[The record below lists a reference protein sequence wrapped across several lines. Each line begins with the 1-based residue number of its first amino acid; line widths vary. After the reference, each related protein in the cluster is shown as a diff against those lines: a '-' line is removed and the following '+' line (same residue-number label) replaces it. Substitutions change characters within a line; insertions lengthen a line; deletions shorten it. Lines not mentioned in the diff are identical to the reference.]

1 MKWRRMVRKYLLTLA
16 GESGLTLIE
25 LLVVLALLGV
35 VLGSIYQYFFF
46 SHHQRNRAAAESR
59 SIQDARLTLAR
70 LDREIRQAR
79 KATESAGA
87 VAVPDDNQLDIY
99 TDVISG
105 DDGKPELVRYKLE
118 LNGALVRGVSRPQG
132 SEYPYTYEA
141 PGTWETV
148 VSTVANDTDPL
159 FILDDRHSPRLVV
172 NVDLLVDDSATPLA
186 RPVQIQAAITVR
198 SREDAK

>member
-1 MKWRRMVRKYLLTLA
+1 MTWRRMVRKNLLTLA

-35 VLGSIYQYFFF
+35 VLGSIYQYFSF
-46 SHHQRNRAAAESR
+46 SYASWNRAAAESR

-99 TDVISG
+99 TDVIRG

-118 LNGALVRGVSRPQG
+118 LNGALVRGVSGPQG
-132 SEYPYTYEA
+132 SEYPYTYED
-141 PGTWETV
+141 PDTWETV

-159 FILDDRHSPRLVV
+159 FILDDSHSPRLVV

-186 RPVQIQAAITVR
+186 RPVQIQAAISVR